1 MTYLPVSFIVTSQ
14 SPCIRDVFL
23 PKVVSDDS
31 ASSSAATSTRRPSEQ
46 LQLPAASAPFRN
58 ANEGEC
64 VYHLSAHV
72 CVCMAVPVYE
82 GGKMNRQ
89 AGMQAGGQAGSHE
102 CMHT

>member
-1 MTYLPVSFIVTSQ
+1 MTYVPVSYFVTSQ

-31 ASSSAATSTRRPSEQ
+31 ASGTAAASTQRPSEQ
-46 LQLPAASAPFRN
+46 LLLPAASAPFLN

-82 GGKMNRQ
+82 GGKMSRQ
-89 AGMQAGGQAGSHE
+89 AGMQAGGQAE
-102 CMHT
+102 P